1 MNHYMPKTEVRGR
14 RKLEVNKNFSPLANK
29 LIVRT
34 IYDGL
39 AYRQYAINQRN
50 KIMAR
55 AIYDVLQQTKPE
67 VSSKDEKVNNKEVEK
82 AEIRREIAKSLASFT
97 TKTTVKPPNNPNR
110 EM

>member
-1 MNHYMPKTEVRGR
+1 MNHYMPKTEGRGR

-39 AYRQYAINQRN
+39 TYRQYAINQRN

-82 AEIRREIAKSLASFT
+82 TEIRREIAKSLASFT